1 MGIFDCLLHL
11 VRNFKDFTYPGP
23 GVPHHHGLLGGH
35 VRRRHHDSVVVL
47 GVILRV
53 LLDHLSHC
61 LLMVL
66 QLLLLVAIV
75 CLVVDELFLFIVLS
89 DALIRQFSDLL
100 LTLNHVLNVLRGEEV
115 A

>member
-1 MGIFDCLLHL
+1 
-11 VRNFKDFTYPGP
+11 
-23 GVPHHHGLLGGH
+23 
-35 VRRRHHDSVVVL
+35 
-47 GVILRV
+47 
-53 LLDHLSHC
+53 
-61 LLMVL
+61 MVL